1 MILCLGV
8 PKSGT
13 STLHRAF
20 SEAGYH
26 SVHGRRPNEPHAAT
40 LMWRA
45 FCEGKNPISYVSRE
59 IEVVSDPF
67 LTNSITLWPTLS
79 PLFMERLI
87 KDNPDIWLILNTR
100 ILKHWLLS
108 VKAWKQL
115 QERLTEADLPFL
127 PSGTG
132 ADREL
137 TDWIE
142 AYYARIRAA
151 LSGRKRYIELAI
163 EDDNRELLSN
173 TFEREFPWWG
183 VENARNPVT
192 KGED

>member
-13 STLHRAF
+13 STIHRAF
-20 SEAGYH
+20 TEAGYQ
-26 SVHGRRPNEPHAAT
+26 SVHGRRPNEPHAASM
-40 LMWRA
+40 MWRA
-45 FCEGKNPISYVSRE
+45 FCEGKNPLSYVSRE
-59 IEVVSDPF
+59 IEVVADPF
-67 LTNSITLWPTLS
+67 LTNDVTLWPTLS
-79 PLFMERLI
+79 PLFLEKLI
-87 KDNPDIWLILNTR
+87 EHNPDTWLILNTR

-115 QERLTEADLPFL
+115 QERLTDADLPFL

-142 AYYARIRAA
+142 AYYERVRS
-151 LSGRKRYIELAI
+151 LCDDRDRYIELAI
-163 EDDNRELLSN
+163 EEDNRELLSGI
-173 TFEREFPWWG
+173 FGREFPWWG
-183 VENARNPVT
+183 VENARVP
-192 KGED
+192 